1 MNDYPNAI
9 KSKLPKVGT
18 TIFTV
23 MSQLANEQNAINL
36 SQGFPDFPSSATLS
50 NLVNEAMQKGLNQ
63 YAPMAGIMPLREEIA
78 KKTQNLYGVDY
89 HPESEITVTAGAT
102 QAIYT
107 AIAAMITEGDEVIIF
122 TPAYDCYEPAIELNG
137 GKTVF
142 VQLHAPTYGVNW
154 DQVKKLITQRT
165 KMIIINT
172 PHNPT
177 GTILSEE
184 DMLALEKIVSDTDIV
199 LISDE
204 VYEHI
209 IFDGKAHQSAAKFP
223 GLAER
228 SFIISSF
235 GKTFHNTG
243 WKVGYCLAPKNL
255 MVEFRKAHQFIVFS
269 VNHPTQYA
277 LAEYIKNEENYLQL
291 NAFYQEKRDL
301 FNKLIKDSRFEII
314 PSSGT
319 YFQLLSYKNITDMA
333 DTDYAIELT
342 KKHKVAGI
350 PISVFYHQKVDEK
363 ILRFCVAKK
372 EETLMQAAEIL
383 NRV

>member
-1 MNDYPNAI
+1 MPEYPNAI

-23 MSQLANEQNAINL
+23 MSQLANEQKAINL
-36 SQGFPDFPSSATLS
+36 SQGFPDFESSAELIS
-50 NLVNEAMQKGLNQ
+50 LVNDAMKKGLNQ
-63 YAPMAGIMPLREEIA
+63 YAPMPGIISLREQIA
-78 KKTQNLYGVDY
+78 KKTHNLYGIEY
-89 HPESEITVTAGAT
+89 HPESEVTITSGAT

-107 AIAAMITEGDEVIIF
+107 AIAATITEGDEVIIF

-142 VQLHAPTYGVNW
+142 VQMHAPDYNVNW
-154 DQVKKLITQRT
+154 EQVKKLINQRT

-177 GTILSEE
+177 GTVLEEE

-209 IFDGKAHQSAAKFP
+209 IFDGKQHQSVAKFP

-243 WKVGYCLAPKNL
+243 WKMGYCIAPKNL

-269 VNHPTQYA
+269 ANTPVQHG
-277 LAEYIKNEENYLQL
+277 LAEYLKNEKNYLSL
-291 NAFYQEKRDL
+291 NSFYQEKRDL
-301 FNKLIKDSRFEII
+301 FTDLIKDSKFDIL

-319 YFQLLSYKNITDMA
+319 YFQLLSYKGITDMA
-333 DTDYAIELT
+333 DTEYAIELT
-342 KKHKVAGI
+342 KKHKIASI
-350 PISVFYHQKVDEK
+350 PVSVFYHQKVDEK
-363 ILRFCVAKK
+363 VLRFCVAKK
-372 EETLMQAAEIL
+372 EETLHQAAEIL
-383 NRV
+383 NKV